1 MATFD
6 NSILIETK
14 KALGIDQTVTVF
26 DSDIRM
32 HINSALGTLSQL
44 GLGPEGGYEIE
55 TSAQTWADF
64 LLTDLTLSPAK
75 SYVFLRVK
83 LLFDPP
89 PNSWTI
95 VAMKEQI
102 QELEWRLNASREDKI
117 PVQTVPDV
125 DESDDLFWYRYFR
138 YLDGG
143 TV

>member
-1 MATFD
+1 MAEFD
-6 NSILIETK
+6 DSILAQTK
-14 KALGIDQTVTVF
+14 KVLGIDPDVTVF
-26 DSDIRM
+26 DTDIIM
-32 HINSALGTLSQL
+32 HVNSAFGTLSQL

-55 TSAQTWADF
+55 DNVGTWADF
-64 LLTDLTLSPAK
+64 LLTDLTFSPVK

-83 LLFDPP
+83 QLFDPP
-89 PNSWTI
+89 ANSWTA
-95 VAMKEQI
+95 VAFKEQI
-102 QELEWRLNASREDKI
+102 EQLEWRLNMLREDAI